1 MHRYSGIS
9 PASLAVHGTIRQR
22 VLVNALV
29 DPAEAAARLPDGV
42 GPHEIDGAT
51 VVGCCLLEIHR
62 IRPAG
67 TPSTLGVTLLA
78 CAHRIAA
85 RWNQGQDP
93 AHGVF
98 VPMRHTSSRLAA
110 IAGGRWFPGIHER
123 AALAAAPV
131 IDGGVDWTMAPND
144 GSIGLAVRIAGEFD
158 ASRPAGAACGA
169 DRSCVDATLGIS
181 PRRNGT
187 LEVARM
193 ETDHRLVR
201 PIAITEWHSDFLAS
215 FRTALAPT
223 AVLMEDVEVTWTAAG
238 RLRPPGGST

>member
-1 MHRYSGIS
+1 MHRYSGTS
-9 PASLAVHGTIRQR
+9 PAWLAVHGTIRQR

-42 GPHEIDGAT
+42 RPQELDGAT

-62 IRPAG
+62 IRPAL
-67 TPSTLGVTLLA
+67 TPSAVGVTLRA

-85 RWNQGQDP
+85 RWDQGCGP
-93 AHGVF
+93 AHGVY

-110 IAGGRWFPGIHER
+110 IAGGRWFPGVHER
-123 AALAAAPV
+123 AALTAAPA
-131 IDGGVDWTMAPND
+131 IGGRVDWTMAPHD
-144 GSIGLAVRIAGEFD
+144 ESTGLAVRLAGEFD
-158 ASRPAGAACGA
+158 AARPAGLACGA

-181 PRRNGT
+181 ARRNGT

-201 PIAITEWHSDFLAS
+201 PVAITEWQSDFLSS

-223 AVLMEDVEVTWTAAG
+223 AVLMEEVEVAWTAAG
-238 RLRPPGGST
+238 RLQPPGGSV